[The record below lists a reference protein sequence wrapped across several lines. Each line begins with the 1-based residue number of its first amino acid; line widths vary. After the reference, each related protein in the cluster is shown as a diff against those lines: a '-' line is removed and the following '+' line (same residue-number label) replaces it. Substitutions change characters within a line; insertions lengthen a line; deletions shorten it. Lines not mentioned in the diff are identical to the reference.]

1 MHLKTPRRLAALLP
15 ILAVSAAVA
24 ACGGSDDADF
34 VDGYNKAVAP
44 LNTMMSDLGTTSASD
59 PAAASKSLNQV
70 ADGLDEVR
78 TRLAALE
85 PPSDAKE
92 EFDKMLGALDKG
104 TGQVRD
110 MAAAAKSGNLDKL
123 TKATA
128 DFSATGTDLASLE
141 QQLRQVVE
149 N

>member
-70 ADGLDEVR
+70 ADGLDEVK
-78 TRLAALE
+78 TKLAALE
-85 PPSDAKE
+85 PPSDAKD

-104 TGQVRD
+104 TDQVRD
-110 MAAAAKSGNLDKL
+110 MAAAAKSCNLDKL

>member
-1 MHLKTPRRLAALLP
+1 MHLTTPRRIAALLP
-15 ILAVSAAVA
+15 LLAVSAAVA

-44 LNTMMSDLGTTSASD
+44 LNTMMSELGTTSPSD
-59 PAAASKSLNQV
+59 PSAASKSLNQV

-78 TRLAALE
+78 TNLAALE
-85 PPSDAKE
+85 PPADAAD
-92 EFDKMLGALDKG
+92 EFDQMLGALDKG
-104 TGQVRD
+104 TDQVRD
-110 MAAAAKSGNLDKL
+110 MASAAKSGNVEKL

-128 DFSATGTDLASLE
+128 DFSETGTDLASLE
-141 QQLRQVVE
+141 QQLRSVVE

>member
-44 LNTMMSDLGTTSASD
+44 LNTMMSDLGSTSAGD

-70 ADGLDEVR
+70 ADGLDEVK
-78 TRLAALE
+78 TKLAALE
-85 PPSDAKE
+85 PPSDAKD
-92 EFDKMLGALDKG
+92 EFDKMLGALETG
-104 TGQVRD
+104 TDQVRD
-110 MAAAAKSGNLDKL
+110 MAAAAKSGNIEKL
-123 TKATA
+123 TKATS

>member
-1 MHLKTPRRLAALLP
+1 MNIPTPRRLAALLP
-15 ILAVSAAVA
+15 LLAVSAAVA

-44 LNTMMSDLGTTSASD
+44 LNTVMTDLGTTSAND
-59 PAAASKSLNQV
+59 PAAASKSLTKV

-78 TRLAALE
+78 TSLTELD
-85 PPSDAKE
+85 PPSDAAD

-104 TGQVRD
+104 TDQVRD
-110 MAAAAKSGNLDKL
+110 MASAAKSGDVEKL
-123 TKATA
+123 SKATA
-128 DFSATGTDLASLE
+128 DFSKTGTDLASLE
-141 QQLRQVVE
+141 QQLRSVVE

>member
-1 MHLKTPRRLAALLP
+1 MHPKTPRRLAALLP

-44 LNTMMSDLGTTSASD
+44 LNTMMTDLGTTSASD

-70 ADGLDEVR
+70 ADGLDEVH
-78 TRLAALE
+78 TKLAALE
-85 PPSDAKE
+85 PPSDAKD
-92 EFDKMLGALDKG
+92 EFDKMLGALETG
-104 TGQVRD
+104 TDQVRD
-110 MAAAAKSGNLDKL
+110 MAAAAKSGNIEKL
-123 TKATA
+123 TKATS

>member
-1 MHLKTPRRLAALLP
+1 MYLTTPRRLAALIP
-15 ILAVSAAVA
+15 VLAVSAAVA

-44 LNTMMSDLGTTSASD
+44 LNTTMSELGSTSPSD
-59 PAAASKSLNQV
+59 PSAASKSLNQV

-78 TRLAALE
+78 TNLAALE
-85 PPSDAKE
+85 PPADAAD
-92 EFDKMLGALDKG
+92 EFDQMLGALDKG
-104 TGQVRD
+104 TDQVRE
-110 MAAAAKSGNLDKL
+110 MAGAAKSGNIEKL

-128 DFSATGTDLASLE
+128 DFSATGTDLVKYE
-141 QQLRQVVE
+141 EQLRTLVE